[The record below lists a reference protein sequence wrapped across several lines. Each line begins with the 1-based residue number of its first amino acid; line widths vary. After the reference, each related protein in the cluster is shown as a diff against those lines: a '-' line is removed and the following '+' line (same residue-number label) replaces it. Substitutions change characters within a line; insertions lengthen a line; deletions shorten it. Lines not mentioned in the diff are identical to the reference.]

1 VTPPHQ
7 NHTPQL
13 RTAINLRLEIS
24 IMSVRLLRLSNEAP
38 YSDDPESLELELG
51 PFGAQCSDCDGSGDS
66 DREQD
71 RKIETALLQNNAQEG
86 GYCLKYPKC
95 RADETSDAGGNI
107 ADNSAD
113 EPISSAEESGYDL
126 RGHGDTLIQK
136 TRPQCCLVTEVYHAP
151 FPAQST

>member
-24 IMSVRLLRLSNEAP
+24 IMSGRLLRLSNEAP

-66 DREQD
+66 DGEQD
-71 RKIETALLQNNAQEG
+71 RKIETGFLQNNAQEG
-86 GYCLKYPKC
+86 GYCLKCLKC
-95 RADETSDAGGNI
+95 RADETSGAGGNI
-107 ADNSAD
+107 ADKFCGRTHFMGRRIRIRL
-113 EPISSAEESGYDL
+113 E
-126 RGHGDTLIQK
+126 
-136 TRPQCCLVTEVYHAP
+136 RPWRYPDSNRQCLVTEVYHAP